1 MFYMVRVQRGLD
13 RVKTFLVKAQSVGN
27 AAIFCD
33 RELSDDNITN
43 IDELIIDGYY
53 EA

>member
-1 MFYMVRVQRGLD
+1 MFYMVRVQKGLD
-13 RVKTFLVKAQSVGN
+13 RVKTFLVKAQSAGK

-33 RELSDDNITN
+33 KELSDDTITN
-43 IDELIIDGYY
+43 IDELLIDGYF